1 MHNDWKDRR
10 KQNIRQTAIE
20 QSRKLHLDIMKQVNK
35 NTQKE
40 RGDDDPKPEITEEDV
55 YQPSAEDIIEDA
67 DKIYDYIKEGEK
79 CL

>member
-1 MHNDWKDRR
+1 MHNDWEDRR

-35 NTQKE
+35 NTRKE
-40 RGDDDPKPEITEEDV
+40 QEEDEPKPEITEEDV

-67 DKIYDYIKEGEK
+67 DKIYEYIKEGK
-79 CL
+79 KGL